1 MIRIMAGEI
10 VELSEQKYEYLYHI
24 ADAKF
29 KAYGGSLE
37 EAFENAASAMFNI
50 MINTLGLGTGE
61 SRDIEVE
68 SNDIKGLLVEWLSE
82 LLYLFEV
89 DEIIFSEFKIISIEK
104 TNDGFSLKGKASG
117 ESIDL
122 SRHNF
127 DTQVKAVTFHDLEVK
142 SDQTGRFWVQ
152 LVVDT

>member
-1 MIRIMAGEI
+1 MDGEI
-10 VELSEQKYEYLYHI
+10 VEISEQKYEYLYHI

-29 KAYGGSLE
+29 RAYGSTLE
-37 EAFENAASAMFNI
+37 EAYENAAIAMFNV
-50 MINTLGLGTGE
+50 MINTSGLGTSE
-61 SRDIEVE
+61 LRDIEVE

-89 DEIIFSEFKIISIEK
+89 DEIIFSEFQIISIEK

-117 ESIDL
+117 EPVDL

-127 DTQVKAVTFHDLEVK
+127 DTQVKAVTFHDLAVE
-142 SDQTGRFWVQ
+142 SDKTGRFWVQ
-152 LVVDT
+152 VVVDT

>member
-1 MIRIMAGEI
+1 MAGEI
-10 VELSEQKYEYLYHI
+10 REISGGKFEYLYHI

-29 KAYGGSLE
+29 KAYGSTLE
-37 EAFENAASAMFNI
+37 EAYENAALAMFNI
-50 MINTLGLGTGE
+50 MINTSGLGVCE

-68 SNDIKGLLVEWLSE
+68 SPDIKGLLVEWLSE

-117 ESIDL
+117 EPIDL

-127 DTQVKAVTFHDLEVK
+127 DTQVKAVTFHDLQVE
-142 SDQTGRFWVQ
+142 SDKTGRFCVQ
-152 LVVDT
+152 VVVDT

>member
-1 MIRIMAGEI
+1 MAGEI
-10 VELSEQKYEYLYHI
+10 VDKSDGKYEYLYHI

-29 KAYGGSLE
+29 RAYGSTLK
-37 EAFENAASAMFNI
+37 EAYENAAIALFNI
-50 MINTLGLGTGE
+50 MINTSGLVASE

-68 SNDIKGLLVEWLSE
+68 SPDIKGLLVDWLSE

-104 TNDGFSLKGKASG
+104 TNEGFSLKGKASG
-117 ESIDL
+117 EPIDL

-127 DTQVKAVTFHDLEVK
+127 DTQVKAVTFHDLQVE
-142 SDQTGRFWVQ
+142 SDKTGRFWVQ
-152 LVVDT
+152 VVVDT

>member
-1 MIRIMAGEI
+1 MAGEI
-10 VELSEQKYEYLYHI
+10 SEEKYEYLYHI

-29 KAYGGSLE
+29 KAYGSTLE
-37 EAFENAASAMFNI
+37 EAYENAALAMFNV
-50 MINTLGLGTGE
+50 MINTSGLGTSE

-68 SNDIKGLLVEWLSE
+68 SPDIKGLLVEWLCE

-117 ESIDL
+117 EPIDL

-127 DTQVKAVTFHDLEVK
+127 DTQVKAVTFHDLQVDE
-142 SDQTGRFWVQ
+142 DDTGRFWVQ
-152 LVVDT
+152 VVVDT